1 MTADAMPPCPEC
13 GAKRI
18 ILRLRRWPWQ
28 RAQWWRCYGCF
39 IKFQAPDP
47 R

>member
-1 MTADAMPPCPEC
+1 MTADVMPPCPEC

-39 IKFQAPDP
+39 TKFQAPDP